1 MIAFDIAQF
10 FPSLNHGMLMAILRR
25 SGFPEKVIRFFSS
38 YLVNRE
44 TSYHWGKFSS
54 PKMNADMGMGQ
65 GSALSPVES
74 ALYFAP
80 VLAIFNQQA
89 AHLDVTVL
97 SYVDDGTLIVQFK
110 SWDSNL
116 RVLREVYGIMF
127 DLLTEFGLVLEHDK
141 SELFH
146 FSRKPGD
153 ENPSLDLGYQPYT
166 EGNPLKPKAY
176 WRYLGFYFDC
186 KLSFKEHVRYY
197 STKALTMVQAMGM
210 LGNSNRGL
218 LPMQKRLL
226 YRTCILPVAT
236 YGYRL
241 WYHNKAKVK
250 GLMSSLS
257 RMQWWA
263 ALWIIGAFRMS
274 PTGGCEAI
282 AGLIPIHLH
291 IRRLVDWS
299 SFRANTL
306 ATSHPLR
313 TLLGPG
319 RSMAAEPHARSIYHM
334 TAVMQTKVKSSLMEV
349 NSKMLDVGEVFEPL
363 CPELAPGK

>member
-1 MIAFDIAQF
+1 M
-10 FPSLNHGMLMAILRR
+10 
-25 SGFPEKVIRFFSS
+25 
-38 YLVNRE
+38 
-44 TSYHWGKFSS
+44 
-54 PKMNADMGMGQ
+54 
-65 GSALSPVES
+65 
-74 ALYFAP
+74 
-80 VLAIFNQQA
+80 FN
-89 AHLDVTVL
+89 
-97 SYVDDGTLIVQFK
+97 
-110 SWDSNL
+110 
-116 RVLREVYGIMF
+116 
-127 DLLTEFGLVLEHDK
+127 LLTEFGLVLEHDK

-153 ENPSLDLGYQPYT
+153 ENPSLNLSYQPYT
-166 EGNPLKPKAY
+166 EGNPLKLKAY
-176 WRYLGFYFDC
+176 WRYLGFYFDR
-186 KLSFKEHVRYY
+186 KHSFKEHVQYY

-226 YRTCILPVAT
+226 YRTCILPMAT

-257 RMQWWA
+257 RMQQRA
-263 ALWIIGAFRMS
+263 ALWIIGTFRMS

-291 IRRLVDWS
+291 IHRLADRS
-299 SFRANTL
+299 SFRANML
-306 ATSHPLR
+306 AASHPLR

-319 RSMAAEPHARSIYHM
+319 RSMAAEPHAWSIYHM

-349 NSKMLDVGEVFEPL
+349 NSKMLDVGKSLNPYAL
-363 CPELAPGK
+363 SLHLASDSWATSQSRSPFSKSLRG